1 MTSPAG
7 LGLSP
12 EQARFNMIE
21 QQIRPWEALDGRVLD
36 LLARVH
42 REDYVPEAHKALAFA
57 DLELPLTAQGTD
69 GPCLPAPQ
77 VQARLVQDLQLKPSD
92 RVLEIGT
99 GSGYMAALMAGLAR
113 QVVALEI
120 DPTLADMAR
129 AHLARQGLTQVEV
142 RQADAAAQD
151 FAACKNGAPFDAI
164 VLGGSVPEVPPTLLS
179 LLAPGGRLA
188 AIVGHEPVMR
198 ATIITR
204 TGEAA
209 FQTAQPWDTVA
220 PRLQNFPAPSRFR
233 F

>member
-1 MTSPAG
+1 MTSPNAID
-7 LGLSP
+7 LAK
-12 EQARFNMIE
+12 ARFNMIE
-21 QQIRPWEALDGRVLD
+21 QQVRPWEVLD
-36 LLARVH
+36 AAVLALMDSVPR
-42 REDYVPEAHKALAFA
+42 DAFVPEAHKALAYA
-57 DLELPLTAQGTD
+57 DMELPLGS
-69 GPCLPAPQ
+69 GPDQIMLAPR
-77 VQARLVQDLQLKPSD
+77 VQARLVQDLQLKPTD

-113 QVVALEI
+113 QVVAIEI
-120 DPTLADMAR
+120 DPALADMAR
-129 AHLARQGLTQVEV
+129 ANLARQGLTQVEV

-151 FAACKNGAPFDAI
+151 FAACQSGAPFDAI
-164 VLGGSVPEVPPTLLS
+164 VLGGSVAEVPPALLS

-204 TGEAA
+204 TGDAA

-220 PRLQNFPAPSRFR
+220 PRLRNFPAPSRFR